1 MVTTMRS
8 KSPWALAAGVLVLA
22 LAGGAAQMAQAMP
35 GGDAQH
41 GMHRG
46 HGRHGGHG
54 GPMMMLSER
63 ALESVGATA
72 DQQARVQ
79 QILRAAHD
87 ELRQQRQ
94 AAGDLRAQWV
104 QVFTAPTVDAR
115 AAEALRQK
123 QSAMHETASKRMLQ
137 AMIDAAA
144 VLTPEQ
150 RQKLAEQMGKR
161 RDMMERHRRERDS
174 MDGAHRRG

>member
-1 MVTTMRS
+1 MVTMMRS
-8 KSPWALAAGVLVLA
+8 KGPWTLAAGVLVLA

-35 GGDAQH
+35 GGGH
-41 GMHRG
+41 GLHRG
-46 HGRHGGHG
+46 HGGAGGHG

-63 ALESVGATA
+63 ALESVGASA

-79 QILRAAHD
+79 QIFRTAHEELRA
-87 ELRQQRQ
+87 QRQ

-123 QSAMHETASKRMLQ
+123 QSAMHEAASKRMLQ

-150 RQKLAEQMGKR
+150 RLKLAEQMGKR

-174 MDGAHRRG
+174 LDGAPKRS

>member
-1 MVTTMRS
+1 MVTMMRS
-8 KSPWALAAGVLVLA
+8 KGPWTLAAGMLVLA

-35 GGDAQH
+35 GGEGQH
-41 GMHRG
+41 AMHRG
-46 HGRHGGHG
+46 HGAGGHG
-54 GPMMMLSER
+54 GPMMMMSER
-63 ALESVGATA
+63 VLQAVGASA

-79 QILRAAHD
+79 QIYRAAHE
-87 ELRQQRQ
+87 ELRAQHQ

-104 QVFTAPTVDAR
+104 QIFTAPTVDAR

-123 QSAMHETASKRMLQ
+123 QAALHEAASKRMLQ
-137 AMIDAAA
+137 ATIEAAA

-150 RQKLAEQMGKR
+150 RAKLAEQIGKR

-174 MDGAHRRG
+174 LDGAPKRS